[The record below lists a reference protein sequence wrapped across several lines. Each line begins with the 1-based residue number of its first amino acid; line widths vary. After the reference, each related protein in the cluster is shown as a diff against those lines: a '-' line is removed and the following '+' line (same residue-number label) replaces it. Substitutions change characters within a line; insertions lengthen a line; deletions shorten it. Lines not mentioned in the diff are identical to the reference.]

1 MLDDLDDCLSEDSFS
16 SDEEME
22 DSNKSDHNTMIQK
35 NLFDLKVVTTAPVK
49 INFEDQILENITEQ
63 IEENDAS
70 PFIQKYKNPA
80 NVTA

>member
-22 DSNKSDHNTMIQK
+22 DSNKSDRNTMIQK

-49 INFEDQILENITEQ
+49 INSEDQILENIS
-63 IEENDAS
+63 EN
-70 PFIQKYKNPA
+70 I
-80 NVTA
+80 

>member
-1 MLDDLDDCLSEDSFS
+1 MPDDLDDSLSEDSIS

-22 DSNKSDHNTMIQK
+22 DSNKSDRSTMIQK

-49 INFEDQILENITEQ
+49 INFEDQILENISEQ

-70 PFIQKYKNPA
+70 PFIQKYKNPE
-80 NVTA
+80 NFTA

>member
-49 INFEDQILENITEQ
+49 INYEDQILENIS
-63 IEENDAS
+63 EN
-70 PFIQKYKNPA
+70 I
-80 NVTA
+80 

>member
-1 MLDDLDDCLSEDSFS
+1 MPDDLDDSLSEDSIS

-22 DSNKSDHNTMIQK
+22 DSNKSDRSTMIQK

-70 PFIQKYKNPA
+70 PFIQKYKNPV